1 MKVRH
6 ATTQAPIAALA
17 SLLIAALALF
27 QSAHAQQV
35 CTQEYAPVCAR
46 LGGNTTTYSN
56 QCFAKAV
63 GAEVIAQGPC
73 AANSSP
79 APK

>member
-1 MKVRH
+1 MKIKQ
-6 ATTQAPIAALA
+6 TTTPARIAALA
-17 SLLIAALALF
+17 ALLVSATALCESALG
-27 QSAHAQQV
+27 QV

-46 LGGNTTTYSN
+46 LGGNTATYSN
-56 QCFAKAV
+56 QCFARAA

-73 AANSSP
+73 AVNSPP

>member
-1 MKVRH
+1 MTKHAPTQVR
-6 ATTQAPIAALA
+6 IAALA
-17 SLLIAALALF
+17 FLLFAAPAVFHSALG
-27 QSAHAQQV
+27 QQI

-46 LGGNTTTYSN
+46 LSGNTTTYSN
-56 QCFAKAV
+56 QCFARAA

-73 AANSSP
+73 AVNSSP

>member
-1 MKVRH
+1 MTKHAPTQVRI
-6 ATTQAPIAALA
+6 ATLAFLLFAAPAVFHSALG
-17 SLLIAALALF
+17 
-27 QSAHAQQV
+27 QQV

-56 QCFAKAV
+56 QCFARAA

-73 AANSSP
+73 AVNSSP

>member
-1 MKVRH
+1 MKIRH
-6 ATTQAPIAALA
+6 ATTQARIVALA
-17 SLLIAALALF
+17 SLLFAAPALF
-27 QSAHAQQV
+27 QNALGQQV

-56 QCFAKAV
+56 QCFARAA

>member
-1 MKVRH
+1 MRIRH
-6 ATTQAPIAALA
+6 AMKQAPIVALA
-17 SLLIAALALF
+17 SLLFAAPVLF
-27 QSAHAQQV
+27 QSAFAQQV

-56 QCFAKAV
+56 QCFAKAA
-63 GAEVIAQGPC
+63 GAEVIAHGPC
-73 AANSSP
+73 AASSSP